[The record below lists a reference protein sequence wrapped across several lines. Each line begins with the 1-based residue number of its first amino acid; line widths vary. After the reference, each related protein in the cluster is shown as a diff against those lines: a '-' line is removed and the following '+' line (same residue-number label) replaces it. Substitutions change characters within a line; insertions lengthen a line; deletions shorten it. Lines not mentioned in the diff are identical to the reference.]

1 MATAVQKII
10 LASARDI
17 PFNKLALSQ
26 SNVRR
31 VKAGQS
37 IEELAESIARRGL
50 IQSLHVRPILDADGV
65 ETGTFEVPAGGR
77 RYRALEMLVK
87 QKRLNKTA
95 PVPCIVSD
103 AKGNILVDEV
113 SLAENIERAPL
124 HPLDQFRAFQA
135 MREKG
140 MTEEAI
146 AAAFFVGVNV
156 VKQRLRLVA
165 VSPNLLDVYADDGMT
180 LEQLMAF
187 TVAPDHAR
195 QEQVWEAVRNGW
207 QKEPYHIRRMLTE
220 SAVRASDKRAMF
232 VGVDAYE
239 ATGGV
244 VLRDLFQ
251 SDDGGWLQDVA
262 LLDRLA
268 SEKLKAAAD
277 EVAAEGWKWI
287 EAALNLPYGITYGLR
302 QLSGAPVE
310 LNDDEKSAFEAL
322 QAERNELEAQYE
334 AADELPEYADL
345 RLGEIEAELEKI
357 NHRLLRYD
365 EAEIARAGA
374 FVSVGANG
382 ALVVD
387 RGYVRPADEA
397 PEPIEPVAAD
407 ESDDVSANAPTPEQ
421 ISRPAVIVL
430 NGETLPTEDEEED
443 GIKPLPDRLVAEL
456 TAHRTLALR
465 DALANHPHVAM
476 TALLHKLVSDNFLH
490 PAAPGCI
497 EASVRHIYFP
507 AQTEELKD
515 CASAQAIDERRLNW
529 GDHIPA
535 GDENLWDWLTALDD
549 GHRMALLAHC
559 VSYGVNALHERPNP
573 YSGAGVS
580 EQGLKLRMTQ
590 ADRLAQATGLDMVEA
605 GWRPTVGN
613 YLGRV
618 TKARILEAVREG
630 AGEKAVQLI
639 GHLKKGDMAKE
650 AERLLAD
657 TGWLPEPLR
666 GSGAGA
672 PAIAE
677 ATTDAEGEDRGE
689 LPDFLTED
697 DEGEP
702 EDETAAPLAAE

>member
-1 MATAVQKII
+1 MATAVQKIP

-17 PFNKLALSQ
+17 PFNKLSLSQ

-65 ETGTFEVPAGGR
+65 ETGVFEVPAGGR
-77 RYRALEMLVK
+77 RFRALELLVK

-103 AKGNILVDEV
+103 ATSRVLVDEV

-146 AAAFFVGVNV
+146 AAAFFIGVNV

-165 VSPNLLDVYADDGMT
+165 VSLKLLDVYADDGMT

-187 TVAPDHAR
+187 TVSQDHER
-195 QEQVWEAVRNGW
+195 QEQVWDAVRNGW
-207 QKEPYHIRRMLTE
+207 QKDPYHIRRMLTE
-220 SAVRASDKRAMF
+220 SAVRASDKRALF

-239 ATGGV
+239 AAGGV

-268 SEKLKAAAD
+268 SEKLKAAAQ

-287 EAALNLPYGITYGLR
+287 EAAINLPYGVTYGLR
-302 QLSGAPVE
+302 QLSGAPAD
-310 LNDDEKSAFEAL
+310 LSDDERTAVDAL
-322 QAERNELEAQYE
+322 KTERDQLEAQYE
-334 AADELPEYADL
+334 AADEMPEDADR
-345 RLGEIEAELEKI
+345 RLGEIEAELEKFD
-357 NHRLLRYD
+357 RRPLRYD

-374 FVSVGANG
+374 FVSIGANG
-382 ALVVD
+382 SLVVE
-387 RGYVRPADEA
+387 RGYVRPDDEA
-397 PEPIEPVAAD
+397 PEPTEQVAA
-407 ESDDVSANAPTPEQ
+407 EASDVATGALASDPASQ
-421 ISRPAVIVL
+421 PAVVVV
-430 NGETLPTEDEEED
+430 NGEVAPTEDEEDE

-490 PAAPGCI
+490 PAAPGCL

-507 AQTEELKD
+507 AQTEDLKD
-515 CASAQAIDERRLNW
+515 CASAKAIDDRRLNW

-535 GDENLWDWLTALDD
+535 GDEDLWNWLTALDE
-549 GHRMALLAHC
+549 GNRMALLAHC
-559 VSYGVNALHERPNP
+559 VSYGVNALHEKANP

-580 EQGLKLRMTQ
+580 EQGLKLRLTQ

-630 AGEKAVQLI
+630 AGDKAVQLI

-666 GSGAGA
+666 MSGADVTNA
-672 PAIAE
+672 AE
-677 ATTDAEGEDRGE
+677 PTTNAEGEDHGD
-689 LPDFLTED
+689 LPAFLAED
-697 DEGEP
+697 DEGAT
-702 EDETAAPLAAE
+702 EDEDAASLAAE